1 MIKKIGLFNFV
12 TRLFNHARKKL
23 VIDEGRKPVLN
34 RLLVAKILLLG
45 VVTAYNVNAVD
56 SKEKETY
63 TFSIPQL
70 QVVHS
75 LNQVAEQ
82 ANITLIFPFKAVESK
97 TANAIEGEYT
107 VQEALGLLLLG
118 TGYEVAVRSNGHISI
133 VLANTH
139 SEEIEDMHKLN
150 KISAAVL
157 KSTAIISIAATSTF
171 VTTANAQDVESDE
184 YEQIVVTG
192 IRSSLQE
199 SLFLKKNSS
208 QIVDAISAEDV
219 GKFPDANIADALQ
232 RITGVAIDRSGGEG
246 QFITVRGLGPEF
258 NTVLINGRTM
268 ATDNNGREFS
278 FDTLSS
284 DIISRSEVYKTPIAG
299 LQEGG
304 IGATVNIITARPLR
318 LDGTNFDATI
328 AMNYAELTGD
338 SKPEVSGVFSH
349 TNEDNTFGVVLG
361 ASTSERSSQVD
372 SAQIGGWIFG
382 SQNSILGDESSTAL
396 TNADQAPLA
405 DIHTPRNLVFSRDF
419 AERERTSLNFTVQ
432 AAPTDNVVVT
442 LDALY
447 SEFNVNSVRNLIT
460 PFFSQPFIGIETNE
474 NNTVTGFNRPGQNF
488 LGGNPDLNIS
498 LAQNDN
504 VVSGE
509 DRQSESSQFGL
520 NLQWQIS
527 DSFSVNADIS
537 RSEAQRRELRP
548 FIVIGTQATTAP
560 RFDLNPENDIPAISN
575 QGVLTDASEL
585 RFHFN
590 DVRKRALDDEISE
603 YRLEGNW
610 EFDEGTLEKISFGTL
625 FSNRQK
631 VLIDRR
637 NDGPVRCAYCGYNF
651 AVDGGVNVTPI
662 TFGDFLPGASGIS
675 NSPVGFTYDP
685 FDVIEYLGRPE
696 QLANRN
702 RQPGLS
708 DEAFQANLASL
719 LELGPDLFSN
729 PAIQRGSSFDVEEEV
744 TSYFVNFE
752 LGGDMG
758 DIPWSANIGGRY
770 SSTDVVS
777 VGQQQEILS
786 VRQATGIDALIFDR
800 GPLTD
805 IRVSSS
811 YNYFLP
817 SINVKFD
824 LTEEQMLRFAVS
836 DTVTRPTLSSL
847 GTNNSFS
854 GNVTSALSGGGNPEL
869 EPFESTNYDA
879 SYEWYYSEVSF
890 FGATVFYKEF
900 TNFLESQ
907 TLLIPGEYI
916 DNQDVVRPINFND
929 TRIRNGE
936 EGSITGTEISI
947 QHAFDSGVLN
957 GFGGSANYTYV
968 TSDVKRAEGSGAT
981 DCDYNGLSPN
991 VVNVAGFFE
1000 NDRFQVRL
1008 AYNWRDEFL
1017 NNCFDSQSRP
1027 RNTKAYGQLDF
1038 SASYNINE
1046 RFQIFASGVN
1056 ILDERLEQFSV
1067 LEERFLQYEHTDARY
1082 TIGVRGSF

>member
-1 MIKKIGLFNFV
+1 MIKKIGLFNFAN
-12 TRLFNHARKKL
+12 RLFKHARKKL
-23 VIDEGRKPVLN
+23 AKDEGRKPIIT
-34 RLLVAKILLLG
+34 RLLVTKILLIG
-45 VVTAYNVNAVD
+45 VVTTCSVNAFD
-56 SKEKETY
+56 SKIKETFM
-63 TFSIPQL
+63 FSIPQL
-70 QVVHS
+70 QVVQS

-82 ANITLIFPFKAVESK
+82 ANITLIFPFEALESK
-97 TANAIEGEYT
+97 TASAIEGEYT
-107 VQEALGLLLLG
+107 VEEVLGLLLLD
-118 TGYEVAVRSNGHISI
+118 TGCEVAARNNGHISI

-139 SEEIEDMHKLN
+139 SVGIEDMHKLN
-150 KISAAVL
+150 KISAAVM
-157 KSTAIISIAATSTF
+157 KSTAIISIAAASTF
-171 VTTANAQDVESDE
+171 ATSVNGQEGDNEQV
-184 YEQIVVTG
+184 EQIAVTG

-199 SLFLKKNSS
+199 SLYLKRGSS

-219 GKFPDANIADALQ
+219 GKFPDANIADSLQ

-268 ATDNNGREFS
+268 ATDNDGREFS

-304 IGATVNIITARPLR
+304 IGATVNIITARPLN
-318 LDGTNFDATI
+318 LSGTNFDASV
-328 AMNYAELTGD
+328 AMNYAELTGE
-338 SKPEVSGVFSH
+338 SNPEVSGVFSH
-349 TNEDNTFGVVLG
+349 TNEDNNFGVVVG
-361 ASTSERSSQVD
+361 ISTSKRSSQVD
-372 SAQIGGWIFG
+372 SAQIDGWILG
-382 SQNSILGDESSTAL
+382 PQNNILGDDSSTGL
-396 TNADQAPLA
+396 TNADLAPLA
-405 DIHTPRNLVFSRDF
+405 NIHTPRNLVFSRDF
-419 AERERTSLNFTVQ
+419 AERERTSFNFTVQ
-432 AAPTDNVVVT
+432 AVPTDNIVVT

-460 PFFSQPFIGIETNE
+460 PFFSQPFIGIETNAS
-474 NNTVTGFNRPGQNF
+474 NTVTGFNRPGQNF
-488 LGGNPDLNIS
+488 LANNSDLNIS

-504 VVSGE
+504 VVTGE
-509 DRQSESSQFGL
+509 DRQSESSQIGL
-520 NLQWQIS
+520 NLQWQVS
-527 DSFSVNADIS
+527 DIFSVEADLS

-560 RFDLNPENDIPAISN
+560 RFDLNPENDIPSISN

-590 DVRKRALDDEISE
+590 DVRRRALDDEITE
-603 YRLEGNW
+603 FRLEGNY
-610 EFDEGTLEKISFGTL
+610 ELDHGPLERLTFGTL

-631 VLIDRR
+631 ILISRR

-651 AVDGGVNVTPI
+651 AVDGAINVTPI
-662 TFGDFLPGASGIS
+662 EFDDFLSGSSGITS
-675 NSPVGFTYDP
+675 SPVGFTYNP
-685 FDVIEYLGRPE
+685 FEVIEYLGSPE
-696 QLANRN
+696 QLANQD

-708 DEAFQANLASL
+708 DQAFQANLASL
-719 LELGPDLFSN
+719 LALGPDLFSN
-729 PAIQRGSSFDVEEEV
+729 PAILRGDSFDVEEEV
-744 TSYFVNFE
+744 LSFFVNFVLSGE
-752 LGGDMG
+752 LG
-758 DIPWSANIGGRY
+758 DIPWSANVGGRY
-770 SSTDVVS
+770 SSTDLVS
-777 VGQQQEILS
+777 VGQQQELLT
-786 VRQATGIDALIFDR
+786 VRQATGIDALIFER

-805 IRVSSS
+805 IQVDSS

-817 SINVKFD
+817 SLNVKLELAED
-824 LTEEQMLRFAVS
+824 QLLRFAVS

-854 GNVTSALSGGGNPEL
+854 GNVTSALSSGGNPEL
-869 EPFESTNYDA
+869 KPFESTNYDV
-879 SYEWYYSEVSF
+879 SYEWYYADASF
-890 FGATVFYKEF
+890 MGATVFYKEF

-907 TLLIPGEYI
+907 TLLIPGTYI
-916 DNQDVVRPINFND
+916 DNQNIERPINFND

-936 EGSITGTEISI
+936 KGSITGTEISI
-947 QHAFDSGVLN
+947 QHAFDSGTLE
-957 GFGGSANYTYV
+957 GFGGSANYTFV
-968 TSDVKRAEGSGAT
+968 TSDVQRAENSGAT

-1000 NDRFQVRL
+1000 NETFQVRL

-1046 RFQIFASGVN
+1046 RFQLFASGVN

-1067 LEERFLQYEHTDARY
+1067 LEERFLKYEHTGARY
-1082 TIGVRGSF
+1082 SVGIRGSF